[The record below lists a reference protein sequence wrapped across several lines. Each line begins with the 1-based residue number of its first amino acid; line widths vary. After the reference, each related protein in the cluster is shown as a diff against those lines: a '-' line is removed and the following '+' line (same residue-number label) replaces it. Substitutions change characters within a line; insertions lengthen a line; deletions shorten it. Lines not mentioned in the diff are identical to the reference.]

1 MSENGKQEKQ
11 CGNKIKYWT
20 RGNAK
25 LDCKRM
31 GKKKGEK
38 FQVYKCPFCEHFH
51 IGHKLLG
58 ARNSVATEGV

>member
-11 CGNKIKYWT
+11 CGNKTRHLT
-20 RGNAK
+20 RGSAK
-25 LDCKRM
+25 VARRAMQKQTSER
-31 GKKKGEK
+31 
-38 FQVYKCPFCEHFH
+38 FQIYKCPFCEHFH